1 MKKYKLNKEK
11 KRILYLHK
19 IETLFHMQININTKQ
34 NESYKMDGPWYE
46 TQSPS
51 RDEVIDEIDKSWFI
65 TNLRLTRNEY
75 HKKYSANKILRQKYV
90 DFYNKKHKITLKN
103 FSFNPDGKCII
114 PNPKHVTITFEAI
127 NSQPDAKSILSK
139 IIDEEITKV
148 EKKGFGSYRGFQT
161 FVIRP
166 LEESIMKRAIQE
178 IWCVVIIKKNMN
190 KLTKKWIENRFAPGG
205 KGYLEAKE
213 RFENNDYTI
222 S

>member
-1 MKKYKLNKEK
+1 MDEP
-11 KRILYLHK
+11 
-19 IETLFHMQININTKQ
+19 
-34 NESYKMDGPWYE
+34 SYQ

-65 TNLRLTRNEY
+65 TNLRLTSNEY
-75 HKKYSANKILRQKYV
+75 HSKYGANKVLRQKYV

-103 FSFNPDGKCII
+103 FSFNPDGKSII
-114 PNPKHVTITFEAI
+114 PNPKHVTITFETI
-127 NSQPDAKSILSK
+127 NSHPDAKSILSK

-148 EKKGFGSYRGFQT
+148 EKVGFGSYRGFQT
-161 FVIRP
+161 FVIVA